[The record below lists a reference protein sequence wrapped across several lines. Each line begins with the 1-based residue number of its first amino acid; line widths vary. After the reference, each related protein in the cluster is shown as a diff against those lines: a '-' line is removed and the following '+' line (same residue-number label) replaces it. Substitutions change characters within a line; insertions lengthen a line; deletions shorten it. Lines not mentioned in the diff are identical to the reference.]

1 MKGLVKKYTLRGL
14 DPLYRDII
22 LHQSLSEPLE
32 YCQSLLYR
40 TQEDICL
47 LNFLGNHR
55 KQKHLLKVIKAE
67 IWLLERALYTW
78 FEISLSLG
86 PKYRFK
92 IPPLIRFTSYSIIN
106 ALGSI

>member
-22 LHQSLSEPLE
+22 LHQSLSERLE

-55 KQKHLLKVIKAE
+55 KQKRLLKAIKAE
-67 IWLLERALYTW
+67 IHLIYKLLE
-78 FEISLSLG
+78 
-86 PKYRFK
+86 
-92 IPPLIRFTSYSIIN
+92 
-106 ALGSI
+106 